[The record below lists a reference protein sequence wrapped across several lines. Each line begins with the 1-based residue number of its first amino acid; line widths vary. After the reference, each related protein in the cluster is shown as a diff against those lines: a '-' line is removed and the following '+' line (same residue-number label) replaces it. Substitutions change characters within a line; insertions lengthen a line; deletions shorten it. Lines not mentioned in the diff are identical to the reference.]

1 MQVDV
6 VHALLHHG
14 AVAGVGAAAVHP
26 VDEIV
31 VHGGRQPAQLVHR
44 AGALGALDIGVA
56 QGVGHLGGEPAL
68 DGRPADQAGE
78 HRDAGLGLAQRV
90 QPRHRHPVAEQAGI
104 AERLLVVQVAVAHHV
119 QQRPLR
125 CVDLVAVV
133 AGRTVVPLF
142 RQGDGGAGQL
152 QVADGQPPPGKA
164 VVQHQQVAPQQHV
177 GHDGQAGRRLHE
189 LFLPGQAQFQA
200 LVVAVAQFDLPL
212 GNAGVKH
219 RPQHPAALQRAGV
232 ALLKGGA
239 PHQPQAGAQHHR
251 VVPPGGGGQ
260 HLRLAAEGRK
270 RRVQHGLPGT
280 VRPQQRTVGIVGPDG
295 EPVAQIEQ
303 LPQQAGLVLAR
314 HHTTSPLFPFV
325 FMIPFIIPHSAAL
338 G

>member
-1 MQVDV
+1 M
-6 VHALLHHG
+6 
-14 AVAGVGAAAVHP
+14 
-26 VDEIV
+26 DEIV
-31 VHGGRQPAQLVHR
+31 VHRGGQVQQFLLAAGIFGPLDVGVPQRIGFFR
-44 AGALGALDIGVA
+44 ADTALYGGAADKT
-56 QGVGHLGGEPAL
+56 GEY
-68 DGRPADQAGE
+68 
-78 HRDAGLGLAQRV
+78 RDAGFYLAQRV
-90 QPRHRHPVAEQAGI
+90 GTGYRHPAAEQAGI
-104 AERLLVVQVAVAHHV
+104 AESLGIVEVPVAHHV
-119 QQRPLR
+119 QQRPLG
-125 CVDLVAVV
+125 CIDLIPVPLGRLGRLGGAKQFGGHDDVAVMQ
-133 AGRTVVPLF
+133 RLP
-142 RQGDGGAGQL
+142 GQ
-152 QVADGQPPPGKA
+152 A

-200 LVVAVAQFDLPL
+200 LVVAVAQLDLPL

>member
-1 MQVDV
+1 M
-6 VHALLHHG
+6 
-14 AVAGVGAAAVHP
+14 
-26 VDEIV
+26 
-31 VHGGRQPAQLVHR
+31 RR
-44 AGALGALDIGVA
+44 S
-56 QGVGHLGGEPAL
+56 
-68 DGRPADQAGE
+68 
-78 HRDAGLGLAQRV
+78 
-90 QPRHRHPVAEQAGI
+90 
-104 AERLLVVQVAVAHHV
+104 
-119 QQRPLR
+119 
-125 CVDLVAVV
+125 VAVV

-280 VRPQQRTVGIVGPDG
+280 VRPQQRCRWHRRPRRG
-295 EPVAQIEQ
+295 
-303 LPQQAGLVLAR
+303 AGRTDRTAPAAGR
-314 HHTTSPLFPFV
+314 PCPRASSHHFAPFPFV